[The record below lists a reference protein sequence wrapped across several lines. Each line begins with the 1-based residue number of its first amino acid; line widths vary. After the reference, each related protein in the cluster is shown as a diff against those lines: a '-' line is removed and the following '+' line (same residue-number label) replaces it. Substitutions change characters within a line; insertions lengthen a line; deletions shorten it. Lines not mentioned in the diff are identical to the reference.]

1 MTNFRDRRRP
11 GSATRHGNQERGRT
25 EPGRYRHRHGGFR
38 ARFRAR
44 RRFLGIALVALFLVG
59 TLLGARP
66 FLSGEE
72 VAASDNGSGDGSG
85 GGSGKSSQQLVSSQ
99 GQPEGKEGGAAEP
112 ASAEASAKA
121 ASVKTTESK
130 RAGEQPATAGK
141 EKLGE
146 FRTDYN
152 YSDSKDRKYNL
163 RLSSQAVDG
172 TTLAPGEVFS
182 MNDKLVGLDYREAK
196 VFADG
201 GESTALG
208 GGLCQVTS
216 TVYMA
221 AQLAGLEIVERTAHY
236 TTLPYIRPGFDA
248 TVWFGGQGIPEL
260 DMQFKNN
267 TGSEILV
274 REYVTED
281 GILVAE
287 IWGQPTGVEVEMR
300 SEKVFE
306 DLQVGIKW
314 ATYKTV
320 KQNGEIVYDGLIHE
334 DLYSFPPPPEGNGE
348 GYNEVRVGGW

>member
-1 MTNFRDRRRP
+1 MTNFRDRRGPR
-11 GSATRHGNQERGRT
+11 SATGHGNQERGRT

-66 FLSGEE
+66 FLSGEQ
-72 VAASDNGSGDGSG
+72 VAASNNGSGDGSG
-85 GGSGKSSQQLVSSQ
+85 QSSQQLVSSQ

-112 ASAEASAKA
+112 ASAAASAKA
-121 ASVKTTESK
+121 ASAKTTESK
-130 RAGEQPATAGK
+130 RAAEPPATAEK

-172 TTLAPGEVFS
+172 TVLAPGEVFS

-274 REYVTED
+274 REYVTKD

-287 IWGQPTGVEVEMR
+287 IWGQPTGTEVKMR
-300 SEKVFE
+300 SEKIFE

-314 ATYKTV
+314 ATYKKVT
-320 KQNGEIVYDGLIHE
+320 QDGEVTYDGLIYE
-334 DLYSFPPPPEGNGE
+334 DLYSFPPPESVGDE